1 LVEILVEPVYKK
13 KLPEN
18 FQYIAKKNIEKSGM
32 LHEWSKGCEECFE
45 KLKRLTIAL
54 VMTFPS

>member
-1 LVEILVEPVYKK
+1 VEPVYKK